1 MPPKARISKEMILDT
16 VLGLTREDG
25 FDTVNAR
32 RIADRMNCSTQPIFT
47 CYENMEELKRDFL
60 EFAFDFYQQYVADY
74 EKSSWVEPYL
84 ILPLS
89 YLQFTREETF
99 LFRLLFISD
108 MDLRMAQPKD
118 FYREVGNEKK
128 AQVFSE
134 QLGVRL
140 EDGKEIFLDLFLYT
154 HGMAVLTAT
163 GKLFLE
169 ENSQEKMVRG
179 LLSALVKEKEKA

>member
-1 MPPKARISKEMILDT
+1 
-16 VLGLTREDG
+16 
-25 FDTVNAR
+25 
-32 RIADRMNCSTQPIFT
+32 
-47 CYENMEELKRDFL
+47 
-60 EFAFDFYQQYVADY
+60 
-74 EKSSWVEPYL
+74 
-84 ILPLS
+84 
-89 YLQFTREETF
+89 
-99 LFRLLFISD
+99 

-128 AQVFSE
+128 AQFFSE